1 MAVDRIRITELDF
14 DTIKTNLKS
23 FLRQQNTFQDYD
35 FDGSGLSILLDI
47 LAYNTHYNA
56 YYLNMVANEAFL
68 DTAILR
74 DSAVSHAKTLGYIPY
89 STRSSV
95 AIVNVEMP
103 STSANT
109 GILTLPA
116 GFSFLSEQIDSKA
129 YNFIV
134 LDDTTVTKANSSY
147 LFENLSLYEGQYTS
161 YIFTF
166 DESSNPKAIFTIPD
180 VQIDTTTI
188 TVTVQQSSSNTST
201 AVYEKVT
208 DVLDVTGSSEV
219 YFLQEERNGRYQIY
233 FGNDAVGKKL
243 PDGAIVTVSY
253 IITNGSVANKANNFI
268 ATSSISDSLGESL
281 TNFTIT
287 PVSAAAGGAE
297 RETVD
302 NIKYSAA
309 AQFSSQNRL
318 VSYKDYES
326 YILNNYPN
334 LDSISVWGGEENSPP
349 VYGKVFVSLKPAANY
364 YISES
369 EKQRIINELIT
380 PKAIV
385 AVSTEILDPDY
396 LYLIVES
403 DVQYNPK
410 KTTQTEASLKNA
422 IRNTILNYRDDNL
435 NRFSAKYIHSK
446 IEGEIDATDRNAI
459 IGCETIVRAQKRFT
473 PTLTVSKSYTVNFS
487 IPLHRGTITNKL
499 GSTEFDVLDSSGTR
513 RTVAFEEIPQSFS
526 GISSISIDNPGT
538 GYTSSPT
545 VTVSGDG
552 IGATAQAVVV
562 NGRIESI
569 TVTSRGINYTRAVVT
584 ITDAT
589 GYGAS
594 ASGVIDARTGV
605 LRVVYYD
612 TNAERQTINNNAGT
626 IEYDTGIITINDIN
640 ILSVEQPDGTIRL
653 SIEADEGII
662 QSTKN
667 TILTID
673 ETDPTSIVTELTP
686 I

>member
-14 DTIKTNLKS
+14 DTIKTNLKT
-23 FLRQQNTFQDYD
+23 FLNQQNTFTDYD

-68 DTAILR
+68 DTALLR

-95 AIVNVEMP
+95 ARINLELP
-103 STSANT
+103 SSSVTT
-109 GILTLPA
+109 GTVTLPS

-134 LDDTTVTKANSSY
+134 LDDVIATKANSSY
-147 LFENLSLYEGQYTS
+147 LFENLSLYEGQYVT
-161 YIFTF
+161 YVFNYN
-166 DESSNPKAIFTIPD
+166 EGSNPKGIFTIPD
-180 VQIDTTTI
+180 TNVDTTTI
-188 TVTVQQSSSNTST
+188 SITVQQSSSNTST
-201 AVYEKVT
+201 SVYEKVT
-208 DVLDVTGSSEV
+208 EVLDVTSTSEV
-219 YFLQEERNGRYQIY
+219 YFLQEERNGNYQIY

-243 PDGAIVTVSY
+243 PDGAIVTVNY
-253 IITNGSVANKANNFI
+253 VVTNGSVANKANNFVS
-268 ATSSISDSLGESL
+268 TSSITDSLGESL
-281 TNFTIT
+281 TTFNIT
-287 PVSAAAGGAE
+287 PVSPASGGAE
-297 RETVD
+297 RESVD
-302 NIKYSAA
+302 EIKYSAA

-334 LDSISVWGGEENSPP
+334 LDSISVWGGEENSPA
-349 VYGKVFVSLKPAANY
+349 VYGKVFVSLKPRSNY

-369 EKQRIINELIT
+369 EKQRIIDEIIK

-385 AVSTEILDPDY
+385 AVSTEIIDPDY
-396 LYLIVES
+396 LYLIVEC

-410 KTTQTEASLKNA
+410 KTTQTEATLKNT
-422 IRNTILNYRDDNL
+422 IRNTVLNYRDVNL
-435 NRFSAKYIHSK
+435 NRFGARYVQSK
-446 IEGEIDATDRNAI
+446 IESDIDATDRNAI
-459 IGCETIVRAQKRFT
+459 IGSETIVRAQKRFT
-473 PTLTVSKSYTVNFS
+473 PTLSTSKSYTINFG

-499 GSTEFDVLDSSGTR
+499 SSSEFDVLDSAGTR

-552 IGATAQAVVV
+552 VGATARAVVV
-562 NGRIESI
+562 NGKIESI
-569 TVTSRGINYTRAVVT
+569 TVINRGINYTRAVIT
-584 ITDAT
+584 ITDST

-594 ASGVIDARTGV
+594 ASGVIDARSGV

-612 TNAERQTINNNAGT
+612 NNAERQTINNNAGT
-626 IEYDTGIITINDIN
+626 IEYDTGIISISDIN
-640 ILSVEQPDGTIRL
+640 ILSVEQSDGTIRL

-662 QSTKN
+662 ESKRN

-673 ETDPTSIVTELTP
+673 ETDPTSIVTELTQS
-686 I
+686 